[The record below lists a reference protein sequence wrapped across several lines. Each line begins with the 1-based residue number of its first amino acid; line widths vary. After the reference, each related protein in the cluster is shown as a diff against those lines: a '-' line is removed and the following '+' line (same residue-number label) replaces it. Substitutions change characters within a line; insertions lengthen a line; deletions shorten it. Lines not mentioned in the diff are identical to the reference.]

1 MLKKLAAFLGVLCLV
16 LLVMAFDEGEV
27 SRGVDVVRSSL
38 QPAMERLKARAA
50 GLRTAPRPTSVAP
63 GGHEIVGDF
72 SPVGT
77 DAPGGEL
84 AFDGAVLT
92 FAEAPALRT
101 RPHRIVLGRED
112 AVRDM
117 ALAADHQVELRQIVP
132 LDARTPVA
140 ASPLC
145 AGQTPGWLAIAR
157 DGEDVRLQ
165 IWRAG
170 PAPDAPGAVVCGR
183 FAYEGDA
190 R

>member
-63 GGHEIVGDF
+63 GGHQIVGDF
-72 SPVGT
+72 SPAGPDPT
-77 DAPGGEL
+77 GGDL
-84 AFDGAVLT
+84 VVDGAVLT

-101 RPHRIVLGRED
+101 RPYRIVLGRED

-117 ALAADHQVELRQIVP
+117 APAADRQVELRQIVP

-145 AGQTPGWLAIAR
+145 GGQTPGWLAIAR
-157 DGEDVRLQ
+157 DGEGVRLQ
-165 IWRAG
+165 VWRAG
-170 PAPDAPGAVVCGR
+170 PAPDAAGAVVCGR